1 MPTFVGRC
9 KCVCL
14 PCHVSSPKLASWRDA
29 NCWSKLTI
37 SRCLSTIT
45 RGVESPYT
53 RTLLLPRHRYSFTFF
68 SRYKSL
74 HIFKIGRKHK
84 SHRQQLE
91 QSKPWRNSEKGRK
104 GDKNKGK
111 GKGRRNRMGQEE
123 SRMVDDKTP
132 PETLE
137 SRSVEAIAKYIKDG
151 KVKRIVVMVSAIV
164 TAI

>member
-1 MPTFVGRC
+1 VLVGTAT
-9 KCVCL
+9 
-14 PCHVSSPKLASWRDA
+14 VSPFL
-29 NCWSKLTI
+29 I
-37 SRCLSTIT
+37 VI
-45 RGVESPYT
+45 
-53 RTLLLPRHRYSFTFF
+53 
-68 SRYKSL
+68 KSL

-164 TAI
+164 TGIQDHLLIFGHRLELESVHQRESPISDLQTLVYMPT